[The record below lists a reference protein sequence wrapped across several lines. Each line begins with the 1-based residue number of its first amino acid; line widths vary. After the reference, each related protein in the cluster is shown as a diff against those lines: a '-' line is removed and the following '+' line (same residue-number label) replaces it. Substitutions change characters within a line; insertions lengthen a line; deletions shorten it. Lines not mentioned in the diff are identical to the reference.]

1 MGSSLLCINTS
12 ESPPQTGAEYDK
24 ILWYTKQSRQ
34 IYLND
39 GVFAGGVYFEI
50 VRHLP
55 APALHSDEAVLP
67 GLGLDDVQH
76 GAVGIG
82 NYYPVI
88 FQG

>member
-1 MGSSLLCINTS
+1 M
-12 ESPPQTGAEYDK
+12 
-24 ILWYTKQSRQ
+24 
-34 IYLND
+34 ND
-39 GVFAGGVYFEI
+39 GVFAGGVYFKI

-76 GAVGIG
+76 GAVSIG